1 MVSQRKPKFTPE
13 EYLEME
19 RKAEF
24 KSEYLDGEI
33 FAMAGARER
42 HNLIVV
48 NVVTQLGTQ
57 LKGRPCRLYSNDM
70 RVDVRE
76 HGLYSY
82 PDIVALCSE
91 PLWRDARRDN
101 LLNPSLIIEV
111 LSRSTAAYDRGEKF
125 ERYRRIDS
133 FAEYVL
139 IAQEKYHIEYF
150 IRQPNNQWLLSE
162 ISGLVGKVGLASIGC
177 DLVLADVYD
186 KVEVGP
192 EDDSE
197 PFGLESR

>member
-1 MVSQRKPKFTPE
+1 MASQRKPRFTPE

-33 FAMAGARER
+33 FAMARAGER

-82 PDIVALCSE
+82 PDVVALSGE
-91 PLWRDARRDN
+91 PLLRDARRDN
-101 LLNPSLIIEV
+101 LLNPVLIIEV
-111 LSRSTAAYDRGEKF
+111 LSRSTAAYERGEKF

-133 FAEYVL
+133 FVEYVL
-139 IAQEKYHIEYF
+139 IAQDKPHVEYF
-150 IRQPNNQWLLSE
+150 IRQPNNKWLLSE
-162 ISGLVGKVGLASIGC
+162 ISGLAGKVHLDSIGC
-177 DLVLADVYD
+177 DLMLADVYH
-186 KVEVGP
+186 KVEAGP

>member
-1 MVSQRKPKFTPE
+1 MASQRKPRFTPE

-42 HNLIVV
+42 HNLIVI
-48 NVVTQLGTQ
+48 NVVMQLGIQ

-76 HGLYSY
+76 HRLYSY
-82 PDIVALCSE
+82 PDVVALCGE

-101 LLNPSLIIEV
+101 LLNPGLIIEV

-133 FAEYVL
+133 FVEYVL
-139 IAQEKYHIEYF
+139 IAQEKPHIEYF

-162 ISGLVGKVGLASIGC
+162 ISGLAGKVHLDSIGC
-177 DLVLADVYD
+177 DLMLADVYD
-186 KVEVGP
+186 KVEAGP
-192 EDDSE
+192 EDDGES
-197 PFGLESR
+197 FGLESR